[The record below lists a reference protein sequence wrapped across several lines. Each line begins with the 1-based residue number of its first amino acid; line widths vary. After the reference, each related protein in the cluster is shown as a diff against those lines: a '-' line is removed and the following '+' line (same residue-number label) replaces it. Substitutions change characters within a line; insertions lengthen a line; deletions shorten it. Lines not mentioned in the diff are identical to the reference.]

1 MQPADIHSL
10 LLPCPS
16 HNQGRSVVPFS
27 SEILQNVNSI
37 HCCSVTLSLRMFRHS
52 WAIFPRMKATP
63 DPGPPVWKQSVGAP
77 LLLLSPSSKAALPVG
92 LPRPPAPSDLTLL
105 IVCSRAV
112 ILQSTPDQHP
122 HSWEPANRAI
132 WDPSPYPVCQ
142 EPQTGPRDQCC
153 LKPFVR
159 S

>member
-1 MQPADIHSL
+1 MSGAQCCIRQRVQPANIHSL

-63 DPGPPVWKQSVGAP
+63 DPGPPVWKQSVGVP
-77 LLLLSPSSKAALPVG
+77 LLPLSPSSKAALPVG

-105 IVCSRAV
+105 SV
-112 ILQSTPDQHP
+112 LQGSDSTKHP
-122 HSWEPANRAI
+122 RPA
-132 WDPSPYPVCQ
+132 STFLGTC
-142 EPQTGPRDQCC
+142 
-153 LKPFVR
+153 
-159 S
+159 